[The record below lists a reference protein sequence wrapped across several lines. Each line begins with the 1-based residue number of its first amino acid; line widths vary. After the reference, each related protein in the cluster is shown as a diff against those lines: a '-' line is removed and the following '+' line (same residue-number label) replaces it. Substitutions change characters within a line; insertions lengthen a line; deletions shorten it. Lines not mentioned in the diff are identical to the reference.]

1 MIRTR
6 YARHDRRPDDTF
18 ETPLLTAPM
27 AVPDDLRKAQG
38 VPQRGEN
45 SSIGF
50 LMGQPQKV
58 SLGGQLQSH
67 LLEW

>member
-18 ETPLLTAPM
+18 ETPLLTATM

-38 VPQRGEN
+38 VPQRGE
-45 SSIGF
+45 IA
-50 LMGQPQKV
+50 L
-58 SLGGQLQSH
+58 LGS
-67 LLEW
+67 

>member
-38 VPQRGEN
+38 VPQRGE
-45 SSIGF
+45 IA
-50 LMGQPQKV
+50 L
-58 SLGGQLQSH
+58 LGS
-67 LLEW
+67 